1 MRRKECYPTL
11 MRLWMSLV
19 VLCVCL
25 VMGRALRADGPFH
38 FKLPAGWK
46 DVSSG
51 DIGETLSK
59 FVRPEFAEQIRKANI
74 AIYAFDPATGPAENM
89 NVVLGD
95 GSGTITDSVVKQLAA
110 NLSDTTL
117 KMVGAKA
124 EVTEAV
130 TFELHG
136 VRCGRI
142 MYSFVLNDL
151 AERGLVYLLPGATQ
165 LATVTFTAPT
175 EVFQQHLSLYEASV
189 RATEGVARPAT
200 GLPVWT
206 YGVIAGIAAAAGAA
220 TRRRKARDQNKAA

>member
-89 NVVLGD
+89 NVVLSD
-95 GSGTITDSVVKQLAA
+95 GAAPLTDSVVKHLAA
-110 NLSDTTL
+110 NLSASSS
-117 KMVGAKA
+117 KMIGAKA
-124 EVTEAV
+124 ELMEAE

-136 VRCGRI
+136 VRCGRVT
-142 MYSFVLNDL
+142 YRFVLNDL
-151 AERGLVYLLPGATQ
+151 AERGIVYLLPSATQ
-165 LATVTFTAPT
+165 LATVTFTAP
-175 EVFQQHLSLYEASV
+175 EDVFEQHSSLYEASV
-189 RATEGVARPAT
+189 AATDGIAQPAT
-200 GLPVWT
+200 GLPVWM
-206 YGVIAGIAAAAGAA
+206 YGVIGAIAAAAAGAA
-220 TRRRKARDQNKAA
+220 TRRKARDEKKPA